1 MQTQENNGS
10 RPFLT
15 LELVAVLF
23 VCAVAFFAGE
33 ILTPILPLYLSSL
46 GNTAQTIGLLTSV
59 MMIGIMISEIFWG
72 WVIDRVDL
80 RIAIFVG
87 TVLLG
92 ISIGL
97 MNRAETLLV
106 LAVVLLF
113 YGVCRSPIFVVGRW
127 YMSVYAPPGRK
138 AFAMALL
145 GTVIGVVQSIGGF
158 VSGFIAQYKGF
169 HFSFT
174 LAAGLALAAGILIL
188 IIGPRLNFQK
198 HQQHEMDPGY
208 PAEKKPSVSLN
219 TKLITLSL
227 GFIGVL
233 FFVGFGIFNTY
244 VPLFSSQMG
253 INTSQIGILFGVKG
267 LVSTIAMIPLGRFG
281 DRHDKWVILSIG
293 MGIVAV
299 SLFRVA
305 VSGTY
310 GLLLASAILFA
321 LGSATYIP
329 TITALLSHSIPVFWT
344 GTAMGIFGFLE
355 DLGWMLGPAI
365 GGFLWAARGPQ
376 SPFFFASIVALMA
389 LPFAYV
395 IKRKLGRGIEILET
409 QELMPEVKA
418 TGD

>member
-1 MQTQENNGS
+1 
-10 RPFLT
+10 
-15 LELVAVLF
+15 
-23 VCAVAFFAGE
+23 
-33 ILTPILPLYLSSL
+33 
-46 GNTAQTIGLLTSV
+46 
-59 MMIGIMISEIFWG
+59 
-72 WVIDRVDL
+72 
-80 RIAIFVG
+80 
-87 TVLLG
+87 
-92 ISIGL
+92 
-97 MNRAETLLV
+97 
-106 LAVVLLF
+106 
-113 YGVCRSPIFVVGRW
+113 
-127 YMSVYAPPGRK
+127 
-138 AFAMALL
+138 MALL